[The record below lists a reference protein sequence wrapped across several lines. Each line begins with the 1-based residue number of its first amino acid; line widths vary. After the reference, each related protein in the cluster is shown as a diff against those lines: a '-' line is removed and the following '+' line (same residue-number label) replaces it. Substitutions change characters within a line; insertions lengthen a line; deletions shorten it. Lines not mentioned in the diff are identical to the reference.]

1 MIYELTLVLPEK
13 ATPAK
18 KKAVTETI
26 EKMVKV
32 FKGSVES
39 TKDRGK
45 MELAY
50 PIKEEL
56 SGNFLFFELEL
67 DKESVSQ
74 LNSKL
79 RLEEG
84 IIRYLVVKKEQ

>member
-1 MIYELTLVLPEK
+1 MTYELTLVLPGK

-18 KKAVTETI
+18 KKSVTETI

-32 FKGSVES
+32 FKGSIKS

-45 MELAY
+45 IELAY
-50 PIKEEL
+50 PIKKET

-67 DKESVSQ
+67 DEESVGQ
-74 LNSKL
+74 LNGKL

-84 IIRYLVVKKEQ
+84 IIRHLVVKKE